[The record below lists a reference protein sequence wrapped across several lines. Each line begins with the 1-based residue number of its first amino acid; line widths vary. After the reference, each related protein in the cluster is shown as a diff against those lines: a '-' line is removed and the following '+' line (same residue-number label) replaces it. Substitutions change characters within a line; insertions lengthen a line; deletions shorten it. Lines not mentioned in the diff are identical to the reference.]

1 MILDCFNPKFGHQQ
15 LSAALSLLQYT
26 YKYAQESLADHG
38 CECHTMNAILVV
50 LPLVHQARL

>member
-1 MILDCFNPKFGHQQ
+1 MILDCFNAKFGHQQ

-38 CECHTMNAILVV
+38 CCALCVNAI